1 MPATFTESNHFDT
14 DRNQDARLAALI
26 RQLAEIRPEIL
37 HPAAPTPQP
46 ASRPAPQS
54 TARPPRPLRPH
65 PTDPASPH
73 HITYLRA
80 LSCGTHK
87 PGQYWPAHATQEY
100 YARKLRLWLRRRIA
114 YAGHD
119 AKPAITAALAFT
131 AEDAS
136 LAYSTAARL
145 VAEHTPRDAG
155 TRRAHMAADYLADA
169 AGATGASVRKDRF
182 SAKTPKGVRAA
193 SGSTANA
200 ILLEVPGAPAVP
212 PKAPDAPPVTFV
224 TWLGVLSLL
233 GTIGASAY
241 GVVKS

>member
-1 MPATFTESNHFDT
+1 MPATFTESNNFDT

-65 PTDPASPH
+65 PTDPDSPH

-131 AEDAS
+131 A
-136 LAYSTAARL
+136 
-145 VAEHTPRDAG
+145 G
-155 TRRAHMAADYLADA
+155 C
-169 AGATGASVRKDRF
+169 
-182 SAKTPKGVRAA
+182 
-193 SGSTANA
+193 
-200 ILLEVPGAPAVP
+200 LL
-212 PKAPDAPPVTFV
+212 T
-224 TWLGVLSLL
+224 LL
-233 GTIGASAY
+233 GTT
-241 GVVKS
+241 VLT